1 MMCDRLCFSRIAQIL
16 GILGLLYF
24 VFTHIL
30 ASPAFSAEIGYRHD
44 LATVIET
51 DACQEATKPRAVR
64 RFLMHL
70 HGTL

>member
-1 MMCDRLCFSRIAQIL
+1 MMCDRLCFIRIAQIL
-16 GILGLLYF
+16 GIPGLLYF

-30 ASPAFSAEIGYRHD
+30 ASPAFSAETGCRHD
-44 LATVIET
+44 LADVVEI
-51 DACQEATKPRAVR
+51 DACQEATKTRAIC